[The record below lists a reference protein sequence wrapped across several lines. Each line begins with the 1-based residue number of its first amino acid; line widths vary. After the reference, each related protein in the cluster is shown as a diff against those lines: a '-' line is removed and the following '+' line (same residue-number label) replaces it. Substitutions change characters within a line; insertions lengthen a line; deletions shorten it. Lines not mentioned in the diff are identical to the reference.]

1 MVCEK
6 PRVLGSL
13 LAGSIVAVVSYSLLS
28 LLGVA
33 MAMTLYGED
42 FSWTAQQLGTA
53 AGIWTFVSLI
63 LSMFLG
69 GWVSTRF
76 TTGEFRYE
84 AILYGIVVWGVS
96 SMILIPL
103 ASFGVGGSVGSV
115 LASRGIAKFQSEM
128 EPLIA
133 NAQQQFADK
142 SERAENLLASFSRR
156 LSKANDEE
164 SSSNQSSSSD
174 SESSNKSSSRQEE
187 TSTTDKAVADNSSS
201 DNTSTASSE
210 SNGSRSDSNES
221 RQVAR
226 RDNSSNENSNSKE
239 VKTKLMAASWYA
251 FGGTLFSVLAA
262 VFGAVVGPTL
272 NVTHH
277 KVPVRTVCRSSL
289 GPSLRFRSNVGDF
302 HPFYAA
308 IVPFY
313 AAHRRVISDLIFV
326 YAPAANCG
334 GGARASDLIDVLVMP
349 LLSRFIDGQIPEKL
363 RTSGCH
369 VHRRAP

>member
-1 MVCEK
+1 MSTTVPERIEFDEIRNREPLWSVKSRVCW
-6 PRVLGSL
+6 GAL

-33 MAMTLYGED
+33 MAMTFYGED

-53 AGIWTFVSLI
+53 AGIWTFLSLI

-76 TTGEFRYE
+76 TTGEFHYE

-115 LASRGIAKFQSEM
+115 LASRGVAKFQSEM

-156 LSKANDEE
+156 LSKATDEE

-187 TSTTDKAVADNSSS
+187 TSATDKNRG

-210 SNGSRSDSNES
+210 SNGSRADSNES

-272 NVTHH
+272 TVTHH
-277 KVPVRTVCRSSL
+277 KVPVRTVPVVARS
-289 GPSLRFRSNVGDF
+289 V
-302 HPFYAA
+302 A
-308 IVPFY
+308 
-313 AAHRRVISDLIFV
+313 
-326 YAPAANCG
+326 
-334 GGARASDLIDVLVMP
+334 
-349 LLSRFIDGQIPEKL
+349 
-363 RTSGCH
+363 
-369 VHRRAP
+369 